1 MANIDVNVGREL
13 TDAELETVVAGS
25 PTLQSV
31 LAGAGNGAHQ
41 GSSWGQSH
49 FGNVGG
55 AVGGVVGAV
64 VGAIV
69 ALFQ

>member
-1 MANIDVNVGREL
+1 MTDITVNVDREL
-13 TDAELETVVAGS
+13 SDAELGTVVAGN

-55 AVGGVVGAV
+55 VVGGVVGAV
-64 VGAIV
+64 VGAV
-69 ALFQ
+69 AALFD